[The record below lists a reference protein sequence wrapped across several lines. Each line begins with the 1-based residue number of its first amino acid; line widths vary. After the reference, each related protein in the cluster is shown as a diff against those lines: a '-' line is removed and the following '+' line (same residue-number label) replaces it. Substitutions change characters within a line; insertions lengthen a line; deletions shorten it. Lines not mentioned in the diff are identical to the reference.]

1 MSTGDRSWSPRCAVS
16 RRQPK
21 PEPDGV
27 GRREPSRTR
36 SDRPRCRQRRDRGGC
51 ALLQQQG
58 LSSVHAAA
66 TGIELPLTAVAVL
79 GHLAKVGDL
88 RMSDL
93 SRELRI
99 ARPPM
104 SRQLTSLVENRL
116 VERHPDP
123 DDKRATLVSITD
135 AGREALAR
143 FDEANTALLGEA
155 LAGWSEADLVDLTTG
170 MRRLIADLRRGRPA
184 DSPGTAFS

>member
-1 MSTGDRSWSPRCAVS
+1 
-16 RRQPK
+16 
-21 PEPDGV
+21 
-27 GRREPSRTR
+27 
-36 SDRPRCRQRRDRGGC
+36 
-51 ALLQQQG
+51 
-58 LSSVHAAA
+58 
-66 TGIELPLTAVAVL
+66 
-79 GHLAKVGDL
+79 
-88 RMSDL
+88 MSDL